1 MRLVFMGTP
10 EFAVKSL
17 QTLYNSRHEIAAV
30 VTALDKPRGRG
41 RKVTPSQVK
50 EAALALNLPVLQPKN
65 LKSEDFVNRLGE
77 YQPDLNVVVAFRI
90 LPEVVFSLP
99 RLGSVNLHGSLL
111 PKYRGA
117 APINWAIIN
126 GETRTGVTTFLL
138 DKKVDTGAMLLQR
151 ETEITPN
158 DNAGSVHD
166 RLMEIGAELLLET
179 VDGLAAG
186 TIKPRAQQD
195 TGATPAPKLSPEM
208 ALIDWHKPAAELF
221 NFIRGLSP
229 YPGAYS
235 FLEDKKI
242 TILKAEVI
250 GNNNPD
256 QAGKI
261 IDANPREGITIACG
275 SDALRIIEMK
285 PQGKKAMGSAEFVR
299 GYHVEAG
306 SKFQS

>member
-1 MRLVFMGTP
+1 MGTP

-30 VTALDKPRGRG
+30 VTAVDKPRGRG
-41 RKVTPSQVK
+41 QKVTPSPVK
-50 EAALALNLPVLQPKN
+50 ETALALNLPVLQPKN
-65 LKSEDFVNRLGE
+65 LKSRDFVNRLGE

-138 DKKVDTGAMLLQR
+138 DKKVDTGAVLLQR
-151 ETEITPN
+151 EIEIIPD

-186 TIKPRAQQD
+186 TIKPEAQQD
-195 TGATPAPKLSPEM
+195 TGATPAPRLSPEM
-208 ALIDWHKPAAELF
+208 AFIDWRKPAAKLF

-235 FLEDKKI
+235 FLGDKKI
-242 TILKAEVI
+242 MILKAEVI
-250 GNNNPD
+250 GLNNPD

-261 IDANPREGITIACG
+261 IDASPREGITIACG
-275 SDALRIIEMK
+275 SDALKIIELK
-285 PQGKKAMGSAEFVR
+285 PQGKRAMGSAEFVR